1 MTFFFTCLAWCF
13 FRAESSG
20 QAFAIIKQL
29 FAFDELGVNLA
40 LSRVGAFRLILI
52 SLVFLREGFFAVGAD
67 RLDYFKNGKHENWR
81 VAFLAIVIVLSILF
95 RGPGSSFIYFQ
106 F

>member
-1 MTFFFTCLAWCF
+1 M
-13 FRAESSG
+13 
-20 QAFAIIKQL
+20 
-29 FAFDELGVNLA
+29 
-40 LSRVGAFRLILI
+40 SRVGAFRLILI

-67 RLDYFKNGKHENWR
+67 RLECFNNEKYENWR
-81 VAFLAIVIVLSILF
+81 VAFLAAVIAASILF